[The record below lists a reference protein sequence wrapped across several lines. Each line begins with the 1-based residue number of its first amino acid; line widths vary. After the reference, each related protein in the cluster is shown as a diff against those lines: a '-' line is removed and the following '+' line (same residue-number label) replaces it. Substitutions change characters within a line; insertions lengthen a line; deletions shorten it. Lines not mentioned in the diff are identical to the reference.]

1 MSDRTR
7 SGDYGGPASDGEGA
21 DPRAATPPS
30 PPGNGHPE
38 VEPEEPATLGQA
50 LHSIA
55 QLRADLADRDAQL
68 RGAEDR
74 QLRDRAELENF
85 KRRMQRERSEALRY
99 ASEGLIRDLLPVVDN
114 MERAVRA
121 AAEARSSGAGETS
134 PAADALVTGV
144 EMVLRQLR
152 EVLERAGATRIPVPP
167 GQAFDPTVHEAVVQV
182 ESSSVPPGA
191 VVDELVPGYRLHE
204 RLLRPAQVSVA
215 KPASRLEN

>member
-7 SGDYGGPASDGEGA
+7 SGDYGRPASDGEGA
-21 DPRAATPPS
+21 DPRSATPPS

-50 LHSIA
+50 LLSIA

-85 KRRMQRERSEALRY
+85 KRRMQREKSEALRY

-121 AAEARSSGAGETS
+121 AAEARSSGTGETN

-152 EVLERAGATRIPVPP
+152 EVFERAGASRIPVTP

-182 ESSSVPPGA
+182 EASSVSPGT